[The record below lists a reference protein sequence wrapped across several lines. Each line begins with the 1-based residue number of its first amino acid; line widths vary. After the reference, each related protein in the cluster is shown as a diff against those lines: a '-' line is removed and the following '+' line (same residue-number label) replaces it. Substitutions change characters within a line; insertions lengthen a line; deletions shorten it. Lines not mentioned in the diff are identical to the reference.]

1 MNTMYIPLNQG
12 ARLKTYHDLIQL
24 KTQTCLQFIDITDS
38 IIERV
43 QSSGVWRGWL
53 NVQSKH
59 TTATILLNENEPL
72 LLEDMKR
79 VLENLASRNRNY
91 KHDDFSIRTAN
102 LSPGEYQNGHSH
114 CKAMFLR
121 ASETLNIVDGEIDL
135 GLWQRIFLVELDRAR
150 ERTVSVMVLGYE
162 A

>member
-1 MNTMYIPLNQG
+1 MSTMSVSLKQG
-12 ARLKTYHDLIQL
+12 AIQKTYHDLIEL
-24 KTQTCLQFIDITDS
+24 KTQACLQFIDITDL

-43 QSSGVWRGWL
+43 QRAEVWNGWA

-72 LLEDMKR
+72 LLEDMKK
-79 VLENLASRNRNY
+79 VLEDLAPRNRNY

-102 LSPGEYQNGHSH
+102 LSPGEHQNGHSH

-121 ASETLNIVDGEIDL
+121 ASETLNIVDGEIEL
-135 GLWQRIFLVELDRAR
+135 GPWQRIFFIELDRAR
-150 ERTVSVMVLGYE
+150 ERSVSVMVLGYE

>member
-1 MNTMYIPLNQG
+1 MTTMSIALKEGVIP
-12 ARLKTYHDLIQL
+12 KTYHDLIQL
-24 KTQTCLQFIDITDS
+24 KTRACLQFIDITDL

-43 QSSGVWRGWL
+43 QKSGVWRGWV

-72 LLEDMKR
+72 LLEDMKK
-79 VLENLASRNRNY
+79 VLEDLGPRNREY
-91 KHDDFSIRTAN
+91 QHDDFSIRTAN

-121 ASETLNIVDGEIDL
+121 ASETLNIVDGEIEL
-135 GLWQRIFLVELDRAR
+135 GPWQRIFFIELDRAR